1 MHWKIIALAFGWR
14 TAHDDDE
21 NHVAVWHPKQ
31 HPHFTGADAWRGA
44 VLLSIRAPSAGRA
57 TRKAARP

>member
-21 NHVAVWHPKQ
+21 DCLVVRHPKRRR
-31 HPHFTGADAWRGA
+31 HFAGADAWRGA
-44 VLLSIRAPSAGRA
+44 VLLSIRAPSAARA
-57 TRKAARP
+57 NRKEAQP

>member
-21 NHVAVWHPKQ
+21 NHVVVWHPKLRRR
-31 HPHFTGADAWRGA
+31 FTGANAWRGA
-44 VLLSIRAPSAGRA
+44 VLLSIRAPSAFRPD
-57 TRKAARP
+57 RKEARP

>member
-21 NHVAVWHPKQ
+21 NHVVVWHPKLRR
-31 HPHFTGADAWRGA
+31 HFTGADAWRGA
-44 VLLSIRAPSAGRA
+44 VLLSIRAPSAARA
-57 TRKAARP
+57 NRKEART

>member
-21 NHVAVWHPKQ
+21 NRVVAWHPKLRR
-31 HPHFTGADAWRGA
+31 HFTGADAWRGA
-44 VLLSIRAPSAGRA
+44 VLLSIRAPSAARA
-57 TRKAARP
+57 NRKEAQP